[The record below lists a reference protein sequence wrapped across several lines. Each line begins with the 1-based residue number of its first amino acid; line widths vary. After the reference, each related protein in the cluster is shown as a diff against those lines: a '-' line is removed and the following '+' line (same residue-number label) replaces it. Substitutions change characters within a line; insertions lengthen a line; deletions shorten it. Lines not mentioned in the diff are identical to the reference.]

1 MEFGSE
7 DFINQYNVILQMLEE
22 LRDGTRTY

>member
-1 MEFGSE
+1 MEFGSD

-22 LRDGTRTY
+22 LKDGTRTY